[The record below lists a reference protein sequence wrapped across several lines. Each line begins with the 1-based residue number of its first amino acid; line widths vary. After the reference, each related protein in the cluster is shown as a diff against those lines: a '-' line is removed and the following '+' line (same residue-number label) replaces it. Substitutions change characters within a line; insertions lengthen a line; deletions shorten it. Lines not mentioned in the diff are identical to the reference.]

1 MASKSD
7 VTGAADVSTSSYL
20 SATTLE
26 NLSQAHYKISV
37 TPLMMRANS
46 VVSLGHY
53 LFVGLVN
60 IGLHVFK

>member
-1 MASKSD
+1 MTSKSD
-7 VTGAADVSTSSYL
+7 SPPADVSTATYL

-26 NLSQAHYKISV
+26 NLSQARYKISV
-37 TPLMMRANS
+37 TPLMMRANA
-46 VVSLGHY
+46 VVSLGQY